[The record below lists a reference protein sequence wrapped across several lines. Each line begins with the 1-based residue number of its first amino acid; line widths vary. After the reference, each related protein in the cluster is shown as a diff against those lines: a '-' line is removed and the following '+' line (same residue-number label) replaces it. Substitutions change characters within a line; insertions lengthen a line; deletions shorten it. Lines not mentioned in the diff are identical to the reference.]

1 VHDQTEMGSPFRI
14 LTLIDEYTKQSLA
27 THVAWSIRAVD
38 AITVI
43 EAAIHRYGL
52 PEHLRSDNGPEFIA
66 YAIRDWMANN
76 DIKTIYI
83 KPGAPWEQ
91 PFIESFHDK
100 LRDECL
106 NREIFG
112 SLLEASIVI
121 EQWRIEYNQRRPH
134 SSLGYLTPAEF
145 AEQQKFQTMQPIRH
159 KDNRWALESLGFN

>member
-1 VHDQTEMGSPFRI
+1 
-14 LTLIDEYTKQSLA
+14 
-27 THVAWSIRAVD
+27 
-38 AITVI
+38 
-43 EAAIHRYGL
+43 
-52 PEHLRSDNGPEFIA
+52 
-66 YAIRDWMANN
+66 MADN

-112 SLLEASIVI
+112 SLLEARIII

-145 AEQQKFQTMQPIRH
+145 AGRSEFGLQSGS
-159 KDNRWALESLGFN
+159 ALLTSKLA